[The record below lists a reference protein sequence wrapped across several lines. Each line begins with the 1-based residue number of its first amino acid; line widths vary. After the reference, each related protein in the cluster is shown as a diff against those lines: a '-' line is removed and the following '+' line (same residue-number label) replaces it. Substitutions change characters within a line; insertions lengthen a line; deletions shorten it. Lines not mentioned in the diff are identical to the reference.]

1 VRAFGIYC
9 TRSGQASRLWGYQA
23 MPVLAVSNCRVVS
36 GFATLCWVD
45 MECANPRELGE
56 FYRQVLGW
64 DVTHYPDESAVI
76 TGGGAPAS
84 VSAAWMAISRR
95 PGRTRVRPSVTT
107 WTWTSMMSRRLLSGA
122 WNWAYRRARLA
133 VPCPDCGPAETGRTC
148 DDHAPRTKITNEEFC
163 LVELRGLEPL
173 TPCLQSRCS
182 SS

>member
-76 TGGGAPAS
+76 TGGGTS
-84 VSAAWMAISRR
+84 IRFSRVAGYQ
-95 PGRTRVRPSVTT
+95 PPT
-107 WTWTSMMSRRLLSGA
+107 WPDSGA
-122 WNWAYRRARLA
+122 PKRYHMDLDVDDVAEAAERCLELGARQPDFQPGDGERWTVLLDPAGHPFCVCRA
-133 VPCPDCGPAETGRTC
+133 PG
-148 DDHAPRTKITNEEFC
+148 K
-163 LVELRGLEPL
+163 
-173 TPCLQSRCS
+173 
-182 SS
+182 